1 MLRLL
6 LLLFLSLGLSG
17 CGSVPQIAT
26 SAESEGRNAT
36 VKRGSFRRTVRLT
49 GATSAVESFTVLVP
63 RLSGQASGMLIIT
76 GIVKNGTRVKEG
88 DVLVEF
94 DRQNQEKTILDRQAE
109 YDGLVQQIRKKKAD
123 QVSARI
129 ADETAIK
136 SAEVDLKTAFVEMRK
151 NDLIP
156 KHQAEINKAN
166 LAEAEAQLTQL
177 KETFALKRQA
187 EAADLRILEIQ
198 RDRAHQALLYAQ
210 SNVKKMTVRAPM
222 DGLAVLVP
230 ITKGSRSVDPQEGD
244 EVRPGG
250 GLMLVVD
257 PSAMQVKARINQVD
271 VANIRV
277 DQPAEIRLDA
287 YPDLVFPGTVEMIS
301 AIGISGSSSRQ
312 IRYFS
317 STISVQGRDPR
328 LLPDLT
334 AAVDIIVENLDNVL
348 IVPREAIIEHN
359 DRTEVE
365 ILHNSRYERRQVK
378 TGPMNDCEVVIE
390 SGLDEGMVVSTRGDS
405 PDIAIS
411 NRE

>member
-6 LLLFLSLGLSG
+6 LILFLSLGLSG
-17 CGSVPQIAT
+17 CNTVSQIAT

-49 GATSAVESFTVLVP
+49 GTTSAVESFTVLVP

-76 GIVKNGTRVKEG
+76 RIVKNGTRVKKG

-136 SAEVDLKTAFVEMRK
+136 SAEVDLKTASVEMRK
-151 NDLIP
+151 NELIP

-198 RDRAHQALLYAQ
+198 RDRAHQALLHAQ
-210 SNVKKMTVRAPM
+210 SNVEKMTVRSPM

-230 ITKGSRSVDPQEGD
+230 ITKGSRSVDP
-244 EVRPGG
+244 
-250 GLMLVVD
+250 
-257 PSAMQVKARINQVD
+257 
-271 VANIRV
+271 
-277 DQPAEIRLDA
+277 
-287 YPDLVFPGTVEMIS
+287 
-301 AIGISGSSSRQ
+301 
-312 IRYFS
+312 
-317 STISVQGRDPR
+317 
-328 LLPDLT
+328 
-334 AAVDIIVENLDNVL
+334 
-348 IVPREAIIEHN
+348 
-359 DRTEVE
+359 
-365 ILHNSRYERRQVK
+365 
-378 TGPMNDCEVVIE
+378 
-390 SGLDEGMVVSTRGDS
+390 
-405 PDIAIS
+405 
-411 NRE
+411 